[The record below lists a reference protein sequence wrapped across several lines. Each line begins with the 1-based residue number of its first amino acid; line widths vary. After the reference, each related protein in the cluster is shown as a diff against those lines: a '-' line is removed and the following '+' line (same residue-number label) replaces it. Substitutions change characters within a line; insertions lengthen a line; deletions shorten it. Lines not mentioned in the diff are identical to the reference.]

1 MAIEKSSSVCCEKKN
16 KRLFS
21 TPVLANVEQSNNEVV
36 FSNDGEI
43 VLSVA
48 VEELKPHTKKS
59 EFLASF
65 FSVKQLSG
73 FFVP

>member
-1 MAIEKSSSVCCEKKN
+1 M
-16 KRLFS
+16 
-21 TPVLANVEQSNNEVV
+21 EQSNNEVV

>member
-1 MAIEKSSSVCCEKKN
+1 M
-16 KRLFS
+16 
-21 TPVLANVEQSNNEVV
+21 EQSNNEVV

-48 VEELKPHTKKS
+48 VEDLKPHTKKS

-65 FSVKQLSG
+65 FSVKHLSR
-73 FFVP
+73 FFAP